1 MGSGSTRSAVGSPI
15 TGTPTRAPR
24 TASSILRATSTVVSG
39 ERSVDPLPRR
49 RTRPIDEAGTS
60 GESRVLRRGETG
72 DPTSQL
78 HLDRFDTKAG
88 APLHWSAPPDLGLL
102 GWIRPR
108 RLGSM
113 RPYIGGRAGPN
124 A

>member
-1 MGSGSTRSAVGSPI
+1 MW
-15 TGTPTRAPR
+15 
-24 TASSILRATSTVVSG
+24 SIEET
-39 ERSVDPLPRR
+39 
-49 RTRPIDEAGTS
+49 GTS
-60 GESRVLRRGETG
+60 GESRFLAEENGEE
-72 DPTSQL
+72 PPPNI
-78 HLDRFDTKAG
+78 LDRFDTEAG

-113 RPYIGGRAGPN
+113 RPHTGVPAEPS